1 MQAASLRPSAQ
12 LAHHGHT
19 LPTYRDT
26 PAHTGNAGATGNY
39 PVAGQTDA
47 GDFNRDVIAIANI
60 ENALQRVMYELKK
73 ANPDMAR
80 AQKLTLAA
88 MAAVQYVGVEVLQ

>member
-12 LAHHGHT
+12 LAHHGHIT
-19 LPTYRDT
+19 T
-26 PAHTGNAGATGNY
+26 AN
-39 PVAGQTDA
+39 A
-47 GDFNRDVIAIANI
+47 GDFNRDVIAIGNA

-73 ANPDMAR
+73 ASPDMAR

-88 MAAVQYVGVEVLQ
+88 MAAVDYIGQGTLQ

>member
-1 MQAASLRPSAQ
+1 MMQAASVRPCAHPTPSAYTPT
-12 LAHHGHT
+12 AH
-19 LPTYRDT
+19 
-26 PAHTGNAGATGNY
+26 
-39 PVAGQTDA
+39 A

-73 ANPDMAR
+73 VNPDMAR

>member
-1 MQAASLRPSAQ
+1 MMQAASVRPSAQ
-12 LAHHGHT
+12 HAHHGHIT
-19 LPTYRDT
+19 TA
-26 PAHTGNAGATGNY
+26 AH
-39 PVAGQTDA
+39 A

-88 MAAVQYVGVEVLQ
+88 MAAVDYIGQGALQ

>member
-1 MQAASLRPSAQ
+1 MQLATTALRPSAQ
-12 LAHHGHT
+12 TAHHGHIT
-19 LPTYRDT
+19 T
-26 PAHTGNAGATGNY
+26 AH
-39 PVAGQTDA
+39 A

-73 ANPDMAR
+73 VNPDMAR